1 MIARSA
7 SFPLRTHHDK
17 ANVLDV
23 SVYSGGMEDDFEL
36 LEAWRSGDA
45 DAGNRLFRRHFDA
58 VVWFFQNKVPPAALE
73 DLVQESFM
81 GCVKSR
87 DLFRGSARFR
97 GFLLG
102 VAHNVLRSY
111 FRKRRRQG
119 SDRID
124 FGVSSVLDLGP
135 SPSSVAAHRSEQ
147 ALLLRALQSI
157 PLDHQVL
164 LELFYWE
171 TKTASEIGE
180 ILSIPQGTVRTRLR
194 RARQLLAE
202 AIETQATE
210 PGLSR
215 ATLDGLDDWA
225 ADLRARGPEP
235 TP

>member
-1 MIARSA
+1 MIASSA
-7 SFPLRTHHDK
+7 SS
-17 ANVLDV
+17 A
-23 SVYSGGMEDDFEL
+23 VYSVDVEDDFQL
-36 LEAWRSGDA
+36 LEAWRSGDV

-58 VVWFFQNKVPPAALE
+58 VVWFFQNKVPASVLE

-81 GCVKSR
+81 GCVQSR
-87 DLFRGSARFR
+87 DSYRGASRFR

-102 VAHNVLRSY
+102 VAHNVLRSH
-111 FRKRRRQG
+111 FRSRQRKG
-119 SDRID
+119 ADKID

-135 SPSSVAAHRSEQ
+135 SPSSVAAERSEQ

-180 ILSIPQGTVRTRLR
+180 ILNVAEGTVRTRLR
-194 RARQLLAE
+194 RARQLLAA

-210 PGLSR
+210 PQLSK
-215 ATLDGLDDWA
+215 ATLAGLDEWA
-225 ADLRARGPEP
+225 ADLRRGE
-235 TP
+235 TPPRS